1 METLRIYSNAG
12 HEYVLVRSHDPLNII
27 DLEDTLENMETL
39 EFIMIKKT
47 SMRMFVFARR
57 NKRSF

>member
-1 METLRIYSNAG
+1 MYSNAG

-57 NKRSF
+57 SKRSF